1 MNLRDELNSFYYS
14 TALCDL
20 RLMNRKIDGKNLS
33 YNSLLYLE
41 LIHSMHGKCTASAIA
56 ELTGVSK
63 PGVTSKLNELYNAG
77 YIIKTPDIMDKRKIY
92 LEVNEDK
99 LPLFR
104 IYKKQDEL
112 VLKRLNEHFSEADIE
127 KFCKMLSIITEINY
141 NEEY

>member
-20 RLMNRKIDGKNLS
+20 RLMNRKIDGKNLT

-63 PGVTSKLNELYNAG
+63 PGVTSKLNELHNAG
-77 YIIKTPDIMDKRKIY
+77 YIIKTPDTLDKRKIY
-92 LEVNEDK
+92 LSVNDDK

-104 IYKKQDEL
+104 IYSKQDEL
-112 VLKRLNEHFSEADIE
+112 VLSRLNERFSKEDID
-127 KFCKMLSIITEINY
+127 KLCQMLRIITDINY
-141 NEEY
+141 SEEY